1 MVTKSRDFNVC
12 EFDWSFNIAIGYKK
26 RSITQQCAVVLCFVV
41 GDLCEL

>member
-12 EFDWSFNIAIGYKK
+12 EFDWSFNIAIGYEK
-26 RSITQQCAVVLCFVV
+26 RSITQQCAVVCSVV